1 MPKAPPNGEGR
12 PSPPPRQSPLAPL
25 AQRGC
30 SMPTRR
36 RDSLLTY
43 GLSRAAARDPS
54 ARDAVTLSLVGTS
67 GIAPDLGRSW
77 AVGCLDRR
85 YRVYRFHQ
93 LVREGAS
100 ISMYFLAY
108 RAAVLWTLSEN
119 PPGSQRPLRCDAR
132 CEAPVRTFAR
142 SRERKLGWFRLPGSF
157 PRSRHRCA
165 CRLPAR
171 SVPPSPPPQN
181 VLPDMAK
188 LNDLK

>member
-1 MPKAPPNGEGR
+1 
-12 PSPPPRQSPLAPL
+12 
-25 AQRGC
+25 
-30 SMPTRR
+30 MPTRR

-132 CEAPVRTFAR
+132 CEAFRVLIRADKRLSGHLRDPASESLGGFDCRGHSRDRAIDAR
-142 SRERKLGWFRLPGSF
+142 VGCLRALFRHDF
-157 PRSRHRCA
+157 
-165 CRLPAR
+165 
-171 SVPPSPPPQN
+171 PPPQN